1 MLRITPSSS
10 PAAAQAYYLSAL
22 VREDYYS
29 RDQELVGKWRG
40 AAAELMGVADKD
52 VEFGQFGALTENRH
66 PVTNQRLTPR
76 LRSDRVC
83 CWDLNFHAPKSFSLL
98 RALGS
103 DGKDLTQIFQEAVTE
118 TMQEIEWLAATR
130 IRRGG
135 KQDDRLTSNIIYA
148 DFLHGTARPV
158 AGVPDPHCHM
168 HCVVMNAT
176 FDVEEGRWKALK
188 IHDIKKQAPY
198 FQAVF
203 NSKLAAKTEQLG
215 YSVVRTSKSWE
226 IAALNNAPLLQKYS
240 RRTAEIERIAQEKGI
255 TNAKAKDALGAKT
268 RAGKRKG
275 LSGEELHKEWDSRL
289 TAEER
294 QMLHRASSK
303 QRLDSPT
310 LRVTP
315 AASLDFAEAKL
326 FQRNSVVSRSS
337 LIAEALR
344 FGVGQVL
351 PEDLEKA
358 ALRRGYVE
366 KAVGNDLML
375 TTRDVLR
382 EEIELIQRVRSGRAS
397 MAPLFPGRIEFG
409 RKDLAAEQKDAI
421 RNILQSSDQVVALRG
436 LAGTG
441 KTTALEELREIISRE
456 LGTRIYAFA
465 PSADASRGELRKAG
479 FHDADTVARLL
490 SDKDL
495 QIKVKGKILL
505 LDEAGMLSI
514 PDMTRFM
521 AIAGKSTKV
530 ILSGDT
536 GQHGPVNRGP
546 ALKVLEEFGDLS
558 LSTLENIIRQKENP
572 TYLSAVKALSKGDVP
587 KGFALLDR
595 IDAIVEEKNDA
606 ARYSRVADE
615 YLQHFKDKGVA
626 PLVVSPTH
634 AEGALVTQAIR
645 QGLAERGKLGAERSF
660 LQYRP
665 LKWEEAEK
673 TLPENYAPGMV
684 LQFHQHAKGIKRG
697 SILPVLDVDAERNVW
712 LGLPNGSRVALDRKH
727 TDRFEV
733 FEAGEISLS
742 KGDLV
747 RITRNGPSSNGRR
760 LFNGTVF
767 EVAKIGRD
775 GKLTL
780 SNGAVL
786 SPDHGHLEYGFVRT
800 SHAVQGKTDRT
811 VFIVQSSHSGLAAN
825 MEQFYVSISRG
836 KEGIRI
842 FTNNRQALLE
852 MVGVSSHRGSAL
864 EFVGIDRDTFMKVG
878 GEELLKRFAA
888 ERAKRHEGRSH
899 VEKLLAARGMNGLKK
914 PDGMGFADYVQM
926 RRENAGP
933 DGRSRSKGQGP
944 AKATKKARARALP
957 KTVEMREDVK
967 ARMLK
972 PKPEAKV
979 EKPKKERKPKAEKA
993 ESKTKTKVGQKIDAT
1008 EKRLKASLD
1017 RSLPKKA
1024 VKNGSERSIKIGK
1037 AGLKLDSLN
1046 GQKSKKRQ
1054 EQKHE
1059 KQRKQK
1065 RVKQPDKKVKAKV
1078 QTITRKK

>member
-40 AAAELMGVADKD
+40 AAAELMGLAGKE
-52 VEFGQFGALTENRH
+52 VEFGQFTALTENRH
-66 PVTNQRLTPR
+66 PVTNERLTPHSR
-76 LRSDRVC
+76 ADRIC

-98 RALGS
+98 RALGN
-103 DGKDLTQIFQEAVTE
+103 DAENLTRIFQEAAAE
-118 TMQEIEWLAATR
+118 TMQELEWLASTR
-130 IRRGG
+130 VRRGG
-135 KQDDRLTSNIIYA
+135 KQEDRLTSNIVYA

-158 AGVPDPHCHM
+158 DGLPDPHCHM

-176 FDVEEGRWKALK
+176 FDVEEQRWKALK

-203 NSKLAAKTEQLG
+203 NSKLSSKTEQLG
-215 YSVVRTSKSWE
+215 YAVVRTSKAWE
-226 IAALNNAPLLQKYS
+226 VAALNNAPLLKKFS
-240 RRTAEIERIAQEKGI
+240 RRTEEIEKIAIEKGI

-275 LSGEELHKEWDSRL
+275 LSGAALHKEWNSRL

-303 QRLDSPT
+303 QPPGSPVP
-310 LRVTP
+310 RVTP
-315 AASLDFAEAKL
+315 AAALDFAEAKL
-326 FQRNSVVSRSS
+326 FQRASVVSRSN
-337 LIAEALR
+337 LLAEALR

-358 ALRRGYVE
+358 AGRRGYVE

-397 MAPLFPGRIEFG
+397 MAPLIPGRIEFG
-409 RKDLAAEQKDAI
+409 HPTLEGEQKDAI
-421 RNILQSSDQVVALRG
+421 RNVLQSTDQVVAIRG
-436 LAGTG
+436 LAGAG
-441 KTTALEELREIISRE
+441 KTTALKELREIISRE
-456 LGTRIYAFA
+456 LGTRIYAYA
-465 PSADASRGELRKAG
+465 PSASASRGELRAAG
-479 FHDADTVARLL
+479 FSDADTVARLL
-490 SDKDL
+490 SDKEL
-495 QIKVKGKILL
+495 QLKVKGKILL
-505 LDEAGMLSI
+505 LDEAAMLSI
-514 PDMTRFM
+514 PDMARFM
-521 AIAGKSTKV
+521 AIAGTSTKV
-530 ILSGDT
+530 ILSGDS
-536 GQHGPVNRGP
+536 GQHGSVNRGP
-546 ALKVLEEFGDLS
+546 AMKVLEEFGDLS
-558 LSTLENIIRQKENP
+558 LSTLENIIRQRENP
-572 TYLSAVKALSKGDVP
+572 TYLSAVKALSKGDVA
-587 KGFALLDR
+587 KAFGFLDR
-595 IDAIVEEKNDA
+595 INAIVEEKADG
-606 ARYSRVADE
+606 ARYRQVADE
-615 YLQHFKDKGVA
+615 YFQHIKKNGEA

-634 AEGALVTQAIR
+634 LEGGLVTQALR
-645 QGLAERGKLGAERSF
+645 QGMAERGKLGAERSF

-673 TLPENYAPGMV
+673 TLPENYAAGMM

-697 SILPVLDVDAERNVW
+697 SILPVVEVDDKRNVW
-712 LGLPNGSRVALDRKH
+712 LGLPNGSRVALDWQH

-733 FEAGEISLS
+733 FETGAISLS

-767 EVAKIGRD
+767 EVEKIGRD

-786 SPDHGHLEYGFVRT
+786 SPDHCHLEYGYVRT
-800 SHAVQGKTDRT
+800 SPSVQGKTDRT

-825 MEQFYVSISRG
+825 MEQFYVSVSRG

-842 FTNNRQALLE
+842 FTNDRQALLE

-864 EFVGIDRDTFMKVG
+864 QFVGIDHDTFMKVG

-888 ERAKRHEGRSH
+888 ERAKRHEGRTH
-899 VEKLLAARGMNGLKK
+899 AEKLLASRGMNGLKK
-914 PDGMGFADYVQM
+914 PEGIGFVDYVQA
-926 RRENAGP
+926 RRDNVGP
-933 DGRSRSKGQGP
+933 EGRSRSKGQGP
-944 AKATKKARARALP
+944 TKPRKKVRGSTLP
-957 KTVEMREDVK
+957 KTVEMNEGMK

-972 PKPEAKV
+972 PKPEAKE
-979 EKPKKERKPKAEKA
+979 EKPKKEKKAKAEKPEA
-993 ESKTKTKVGQKIDAT
+993 KTKTKATQKTEAT
-1008 EKRLKASLD
+1008 NKRLKSSLEKA
-1017 RSLPKKA
+1017 LPAKSVKKGA
-1024 VKNGSERSIKIGK
+1024 KRSIKIGK
-1037 AGLKLDSLN
+1037 AEVKLDSLN
-1046 GQKSKKRQ
+1046 GGKAKKRQ

-1059 KQRKQK
+1059 KQRKQR
-1065 RVKQPDKKVKAKV
+1065 RVEKVKNEVKAKV
-1078 QTITRKK
+1078 QTVTRKK